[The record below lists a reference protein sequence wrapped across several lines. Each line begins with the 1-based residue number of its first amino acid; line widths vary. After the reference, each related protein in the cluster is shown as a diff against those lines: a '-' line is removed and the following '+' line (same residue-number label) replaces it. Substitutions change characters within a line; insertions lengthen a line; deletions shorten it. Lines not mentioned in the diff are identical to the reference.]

1 MAQVRSRENTFK
13 VDLSNFPKRPSIEEL
28 QKFVLVKLGLAV
40 GQVKRFQVNHAQ
52 NCVHVK
58 CSELKVAQDTVAM
71 HNGKHVMEINKTK
84 VTVRLVMED
93 GGVEVKIH
101 DLSEN
106 VSNDDI
112 VAFLRHFGDVL
123 SIREVS
129 WGEGFLSVACHQQA
143 SGYASV
149 LNGVAPD
156 TNTLLPEFSGTI
168 LGPVIP
174 QRPIRPESTGTAPNA
189 PQSGAATSATGHSAD
204 GSLNISGDGT
214 SSVQTSGSTNVAEHS
229 AGSEASGG
237 GTSSEVSNTLASE
250 TEVSAGSVATAIEG
264 GALNDRPN
272 ESELASTSDMILIPL
287 PPAAPAA
294 EGDNKE
300 TEEMETE
307 SPSAADDAAELNTP
321 HPKLP
326 CEEDDAEMPAVSDP
340 ASCESV
346 SPFEFPVPIPAP
358 IPHPDLKKTHSL
370 SSISGTESEGSVLSG
385 FNVLTNVD
393 DSRRGTAIALKS
405 HIRFSNVR
413 RSLDTRIIA
422 VTLRSMVTICNV
434 YAPSG
439 TVNAASRE
447 RLFNN
452 TLPLFLQN
460 CSDHCILGGDFN
472 CVIASKDATG
482 TSNHS
487 LVLKNLTSN
496 LGLKDA
502 WEVLKANQIAYS
514 FIRPNCSSRLDRLF
528 VSGAF
533 VPGLRTAEYLVT
545 SFTDHK
551 AFKVRCCLPDQGRPT
566 GNGFWSMRAHVLTEE
581 NLEEF
586 ELKWNRWL
594 REKQNFNSWIEWWIR
609 CAKPR
614 IKSFFRWK
622 TNEAFRQFNV
632 ANELLYGQLRAAYD
646 NLTNNPAMVPEI
658 NRIKGKMLLLQNNFS
673 KAFERLNDK
682 FLGDEKLS
690 TFQLGDR
697 AGRKKNS
704 TISSIKHQGRLL
716 EDSAEVEDHIFDY
729 FRQLYSAEDV
739 QLNRDFPSNRL
750 VDPNSEAN
758 NRAMEEIT
766 TEEIFTAIQTSAS
779 RKSPGCDGIP
789 KEFYVKAFNIIHRQ
803 LNLILN
809 EALRGG
815 FPEQFLDG
823 VVVLSKKKTNLETI
837 KAYRPITLLNYDY
850 KLLARILKV
859 RLERIINENRILNSC
874 QKCSN
879 ARRDIFEAVHAIK
892 DRVVELNCKRKTGK
906 LISFDLDHAFDRV
919 DHTYLLSVL
928 RSMRINENLV
938 ALIGRLMCSARSRI
952 IINGNLSAQFPIQR
966 SVRQGDPLSMLLFV
980 VFLHPLLEKLLAICN
995 HPKELVVAYADDI
1008 SIILVDETKLAEV
1021 KRAFD
1026 DFGLCSGGQ
1035 AEHSENNC
1043 SEHWTAAGELNR
1055 SGLDD
1060 GLRLCEDLG
1069 SYLLQLTE
1077 TNDRGELERN
1087 HPEDVPPHVAFQAT

>member
-1 MAQVRSRENTFK
+1 MN
-13 VDLSNFPKRPSIEEL
+13 LP
-28 QKFVLVKLGLAV
+28 
-40 GQVKRFQVNHAQ
+40 
-52 NCVHVK
+52 
-58 CSELKVAQDTVAM
+58 CSYNIAT
-71 HNGKHVMEINKTK
+71 IN
-84 VTVRLVMED
+84 
-93 GGVEVKIH
+93 I
-101 DLSEN
+101 N
-106 VSNDDI
+106 AISNDNKIQSLKTFIRSTDLDI
-112 VAFLRHFGDVL
+112 LL
-123 SIREVS
+123 LQEV
-129 WGEGFLSVACHQQA
+129 ENPNLA
-143 SGYASV
+143 
-149 LNGVAPD
+149 
-156 TNTLLPEFSGTI
+156 LP
-168 LGPVIP
+168 
-174 QRPIRPESTGTAPNA
+174 
-189 PQSGAATSATGHSAD
+189 
-204 GSLNISGDGT
+204 
-214 SSVQTSGSTNVAEHS
+214 
-229 AGSEASGG
+229 
-237 GTSSEVSNTLASE
+237 
-250 TEVSAGSVATAIEG
+250 
-264 GALNDRPN
+264 
-272 ESELASTSDMILIPL
+272 
-287 PPAAPAA
+287 
-294 EGDNKE
+294 
-300 TEEMETE
+300 
-307 SPSAADDAAELNTP
+307 
-321 HPKLP
+321 
-326 CEEDDAEMPAVSDP
+326 
-340 ASCESV
+340 
-346 SPFEFPVPIPAP
+346 
-358 IPHPDLKKTHSL
+358 
-370 SSISGTESEGSVLSG
+370 G

-487 LVLKNLTSN
+487 LALKNLTSN

-514 FIRPNCSSRLDRLF
+514 FIRPNCSSRLDRLY

-1026 DFGLCSGGQ
+1026 DFGLCSGARLNIAKTTAVNIGPQRVNSTGAGWTTVCDSVKILGVIYFNSLKRTIEENWRETIRKTSYLMWLFKPRDLSIHQKVTLLNLFVTSKLWYMASVLSMPNACIAKVTSQIGQ
-1035 AEHSENNC
+1035 FIWGRYPTRVSIDQLALPVAEGGLNLHVPKMKSKALILNRFIRGSSETPFAASFVSQLDNPPNLSGIPALYPC
-1043 SEHWTAAGELNR
+1043 LKAIARELPYLPQRLIGQPTATELHGYFRRTLTTPKIMNEHPAVAWRSVWRNIRSKVLTSAEKTTFYLLVNRKIPHAELLFRQNRLDSGTCQHCLGAVEDLEHKFAKCTRVRHLWNFIQSKLGAILNRRISFNLFLIPELNNIEANSKSR
-1055 SGLDD
+1055 ALKLFIFYINFVLDPD
-1060 GLRLCEDLG
+1060 CSFTLASLDFAVSLVC
-1069 SYLLQLTE
+1069 
-1077 TNDRGELERN
+1077 
-1087 HPEDVPPHVAFQAT
+1087 